1 MSATIP
7 VGQWQFTSVVVR
19 DYRQVVCNFAR
30 FFGIDRWEVIR
41 VDGKYLSNSM
51 FEGKAAQHR
60 WISVFGHNGELG
72 IELIQPVDGP
82 SSYQTIAATVGE
94 AMQGVPASVCE
105 PEQFAALRAEL
116 ESQGIG
122 IRQSGTFFD

>member
-1 MSATIP
+1 VPATLP
-7 VGQWQFTSVVVR
+7 VGNWQYTTVVVR

-41 VDGKYLSNSM
+41 VDGKYLTNAQ

-60 WISVFGHNGELG
+60 WISVFGHNGQLG

-82 SSYQTIAATVGE
+82 SGYQAMLDSAA
-94 AMQGVPASVCE
+94 
-105 PEQFAALRAEL
+105 
-116 ESQGIG
+116 
-122 IRQSGTFFD
+122 SGLSIERLGPSI